1 MAAGEK
7 QRLLLV
13 HGRGGTSRHGLLK
26 SRTADPLSSR
36 SLGLCEHCDLELGD
50 TALRTRPLHHW
61 RQRFALQCGLTGPS
75 EALQALM
82 FCSMFNVHIH
92 QQQPY
97 IAVLR

>member
-13 HGRGGTSRHGLLK
+13 HGRGGTSRYGLLK

-50 TALRTRPLHHW
+50 TALRTSIIGDS
-61 RQRFALQCGLTGPS
+61 GLTGPS